1 MLGGQRPP
9 EALAGYTG
17 FLLNWCAQRT
27 RSWFAERLREQQ
39 GLHAREF
46 GLLSVVQAHPDAT
59 QLELGEATGIDPSTM
74 VQTIDALQA
83 RGLAERLPHPT
94 DRRKRIVRLT
104 PQGDAAL
111 RDGQR
116 LAAGAAEELF
126 GRLDEDERA
135 ELHRI
140 LRKLAGF
147 DDDEAAAAR

>member
-1 MLGGQRPP
+1 MLGEERPP

-27 RSWFAERLREQQ
+27 RTWFAARLRAQH

-46 GLLSVVQAHPDAT
+46 GLLTVVQAHPDAT

-104 PQGDAAL
+104 PEGDAAL
-111 RDGQR
+111 RDGR
-116 LAAGAAEELF
+116 ALAADGAQELF
-126 GRLDEDERA
+126 GRLDQGEQA
-135 ELHRI
+135 ELHRL

-147 DDDEAAAAR
+147 DDPEGAAAR